1 VSPSPNGGPVRVAIL
16 AEDARAAEKLRAL
29 LVAAGY
35 SAEAIKARAKP
46 EDVAGT
52 RPTLVVVQS
61 DAVKHAAASCSK
73 LRGASGGESVPLLCL
88 CQKAA
93 AADAASILDAGA
105 DDCLA
110 KPFTPELFLARV
122 RALLRRSR
130 WSEQT
135 PETRLKAGAVELSLL
150 ERTAAIDGRALEL
163 TRLEFELL
171 AYLAARPGQA
181 VTRAELLQ
189 AVWNYP
195 ADIATRTL
203 DKHVESLRKKLEPQS
218 SMIETVRA
226 VGYRISPKK

>member
-1 VSPSPNGGPVRVAIL
+1 MIL
-16 AEDARAAEKLRAL
+16 AEDARAAEKLRSL
-29 LVAAGY
+29 LAAAGY
-35 SAEAIKARAKP
+35 AAESAKARSKP
-46 EDVAGT
+46 EDALGG

-61 DAVKHAAASCSK
+61 DAVKRAAAACSK
-73 LRGASGGESVPLLCL
+73 LRGVPAGESVPLLCL

-93 AADAASILDAGA
+93 PADSAAILDAGA

-110 KPFTPELFLARV
+110 RPFTPELFLARV

-130 WSEQT
+130 WSEQA

-150 ERTAAIDGRALEL
+150 ERTAVLDGRALEL

-203 DKHVESLRKKLEPQS
+203 DKHVESLRRKLETENS
-218 SMIETVRA
+218 LIETVRA
-226 VGYRISPKK
+226 VGYRLSQKK